1 LPSAHNPPFLPS
13 SSLSTMPAVTAA
25 PSASTMSSKENKGS
39 VKVLDELMA
48 QLNISKEQDQINTA
62 THNLAVFINGDIET
76 NDAPTK

>member
-1 LPSAHNPPFLPS
+1 MSA
-13 SSLSTMPAVTAA
+13 T
-25 PSASTMSSKENKGS
+25 KENKGS

-48 QLNISKEQDQINTA
+48 QLNISKEQDQINSA

>member
-1 LPSAHNPPFLPS
+1 MSA
-13 SSLSTMPAVTAA
+13 T
-25 PSASTMSSKENKGS
+25 KENKGS

-48 QLNISKEQDQINTA
+48 QLNISKEQDQINAA

>member
-1 LPSAHNPPFLPS
+1 
-13 SSLSTMPAVTAA
+13 MPAVTAA
-25 PSASTMSSKENKGS
+25 ASASTMSSKENKGS

-48 QLNISKEQDQINTA
+48 QLNISKEQDQINAA

>member
-1 LPSAHNPPFLPS
+1 
-13 SSLSTMPAVTAA
+13 MPAVTAA
-25 PSASTMSSKENKGS
+25 PSASNMSATKENKGS

-48 QLNISKEQDQINTA
+48 QLNISKEQDQINSA